1 MRDAK
6 VFAHPAYYLEPEK
19 TEVGMAADRSEDIA
33 QTFRDIN
40 RTRRDIYKKYQD
52 FSKTIKE
59 RSSLEDKVQHL
70 ILLSNAIISQCD
82 MCIALHVQGAATS
95 GATKDEIIDAAWLAV
110 AMGGSPKMMY
120 LRYVYDELAAL
131 FDEDE

>member
-1 MRDAK
+1 M
-6 VFAHPAYYLEPEK
+6 PE
-19 TEVGMAADRSEDIA
+19 DRSAEIA
-33 QTFRDIN
+33 QTFRHIN
-40 RTRRDIYKKYQD
+40 RTRRDIYKKYQE
-52 FSKTIKE
+52 FSKEIKK
-59 RSSLEDKVQHL
+59 RSSLDDKVQHL

-120 LRYVYDELAAL
+120 LRYVYDEINAI
-131 FDEDE
+131 FEEDE